1 MSRALLHRA
10 SRNKLAGYRPYSKQR
25 EFHRLG
31 SIVSPDGNER
41 LFMAGNQQGKT
52 VCGAAEIALHLT
64 GRYPDWWDGAVFDK
78 PTKVWVA
85 GVTGESTRD
94 NPQRMLVGPPQIEDS
109 WGTGMIP
116 HDALLTTQRARGVPD
131 SLDSCTIRF
140 GGGGS
145 VSQGESIL
153 IFKSY
158 EKGREKLQGDTI
170 DAFWFD
176 EEPPEDVYS
185 EGRVRTQRGQR
196 GFFTLITFT
205 PLLGL
210 SEVVRQFISSKDVEA
225 MA

>member
-1 MSRALLHRA
+1 M
-10 SRNKLAGYRPYSKQR
+10 
-25 EFHRLG
+25 G
-31 SIVSPDGNER
+31 SILSPDGNER

-52 VCGAAEIALHLT
+52 KAGAAEIALHLT
-64 GRYPDWWDGAVFDK
+64 GRYPDWWPGAVFDK
-78 PTKVWVA
+78 PTKIWVA

-94 NPQRMLVGPPQIEDS
+94 NPQRTLIGPPQIEDS